1 MFSYIIDG
9 VICIRNKSDIVE
21 EYNKKTYTFLS
32 NHAEMLVVML
42 DLAFCFR
49 RYDVR
54 VQNENRDYTE

>member
-21 EYNKKTYTFLS
+21 EYKKTYTFLS
-32 NHAEMLVVML
+32 NHAEMLVLML
-42 DLAFCFR
+42 DLAFCFC

-54 VQNENRDYTE
+54 VQNENGDYTE